1 MPTPTNYQSLAY
13 EAVKKM
19 IMTSTLYPGMKIS
32 KNDLVKKLNI
42 GDTPV
47 REAILRLGKE
57 GLVKVVPQSGTYIAK
72 INMQEVYQA
81 LFVRET
87 IEKIVFVEASQVI
100 TADQLEDLKKMVQV
114 QKIYDNEKEIDNYF
128 KLDEEFHAAFYAIA
142 EKTFVWQWMQLLN
155 MQLNRYRYLRL
166 MVKDLSRKS
175 ITDDHEKLL
184 KFIENKDVDAL
195 QEAVR
200 HHLHLIDQDVIKVR
214 AAFPDYFVDDL

>member
-1 MPTPTNYQSLAY
+1 LATPTNNYQSLAY

-19 IMTSTLYPGMKIS
+19 IMTSTLNPGMKIS

-57 GLVKVVPQSGTYIAK
+57 GLVNVVPQSGTYVSK
-72 INMQEVYQA
+72 INMAEVYQA

-87 IEKIVFVEASQVI
+87 IETIVFTEAAEAI
-100 TADQLEDLKKMVQV
+100 TEAQLDKLKKMVQV
-114 QKIYDNEKEIDNYF
+114 QKIYDSEKEIDNYF
-128 KLDEEFHAAFYAIA
+128 KLDEEFHAAFYTIA
-142 EKTFVWQWMQLLN
+142 NKDYVWQWMQLLN

-166 MVKDLSRKS
+166 MVKDLPRKS
-175 ITDDHEKLL
+175 ITDDHEVLL
-184 KFIENKDVDAL
+184 KLVEKKDTIAL
-195 QEAVR
+195 EQTVH

-214 AAFPDYFVDDL
+214 ATFPDYFEDN